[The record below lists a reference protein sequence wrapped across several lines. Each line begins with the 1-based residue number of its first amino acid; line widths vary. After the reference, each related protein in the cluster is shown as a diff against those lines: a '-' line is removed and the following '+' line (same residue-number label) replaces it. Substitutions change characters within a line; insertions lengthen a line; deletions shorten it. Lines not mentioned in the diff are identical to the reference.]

1 METAVYSLNA
11 LIFTALVA
19 FFIGALVAYG
29 LATLISRRG
38 GRSGDLEHRLNEAE
52 NRLSDYQDEVN
63 DHFQQTAD
71 LVNNLT
77 NSYREVHEHLAKGA
91 QNLATADLSE
101 QFLTT
106 SAAPK
111 LENDDILPE
120 DAAVEPPKDWA
131 PESGTLSE
139 SFGLNGDPKKDEDKP
154 TTVVP

>member
-19 FFIGALVAYG
+19 LFIGAIVAYG
-29 LATLISRRG
+29 LATLVSRRG
-38 GRSGDLEHRLNEAE
+38 GRAGDLEQRLNEAE
-52 NRLSDYQDEVN
+52 NRFTDYQDQVN

-91 QNLATADLSE
+91 QNLATADFTE

-111 LENDDILPE
+111 LESDDILPE
-120 DAAVEPPKDWA
+120 DATVEPPKDWA

-139 SFGLNGDPKKDEDKP
+139 TFGLNSEPKQDEDKP